1 MKREE
6 NMSWERLEKVIRA
19 TGYNVN
25 SFAKH
30 IGLRRSENLYQIK
43 KGNNGV
49 SLDLAKRIHAQFP
62 QYSVGWLVCG
72 ENAPSRLIPDE
83 SKIVRF
89 PLYPNYTTVDFPL
102 EQEPDDYLIISASL
116 ANGADF
122 AVKYSDDILNPY
134 LRGAYLLMKKHH
146 AGDPILFGNIYMV
159 KLQGLQLIRIVK
171 KYELN
176 PERVSLATLQ
186 PSTLGDIDITLDA
199 ITDMWHVVGAVCNLV
214 R

>member
-1 MKREE
+1 MFREIVWPRQTTE
-6 NMSWERLEKVIRA
+6 DEPIIRLP
-19 TGYNVN
+19 
-25 SFAKH
+25 
-30 IGLRRSENLYQIK
+30 LYQ
-43 KGNNGV
+43 
-49 SLDLAKRIHAQFP
+49 D
-62 QYSVGWLVCG
+62 YS
-72 ENAPSRLIPDE
+72 
-83 SKIVRF
+83 
-89 PLYPNYTTVDFPL
+89 TVDFPL
-102 EQEPDDYLIISASL
+102 EQEPDGYLIISVFL

-134 LRGAYLLMKKHH
+134 LRGACLLIKKHH
-146 AGDPILFGNIYMV
+146 ASDPILFGNIYMV